1 MIRSF
6 YDWLHEPEPDWKVN
20 LEQCD
25 TSVFRVLKM
34 EKRQVEEILEVLHE
48 FGVFEKATS
57 EE

>member
-20 LEQCD
+20 LENCD
-25 TSVFRVLKM
+25 TRVFRVLKM
-34 EKRQVEEILEVLHE
+34 ERKQVEEILEVLHE
-48 FGVFEKATS
+48 FGVFEKTTS